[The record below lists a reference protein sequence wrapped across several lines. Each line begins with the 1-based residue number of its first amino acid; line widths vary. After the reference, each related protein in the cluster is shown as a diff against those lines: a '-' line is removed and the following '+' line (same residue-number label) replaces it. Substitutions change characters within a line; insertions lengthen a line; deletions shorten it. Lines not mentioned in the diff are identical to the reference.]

1 MPLLKFLRSYMLNYL
16 ACCVSLFNIANFA
29 GLVVVLLYSRSLIQ
43 ENNFILNNYNFTEVV
58 FFYPGIISLFLAAML
73 STLGG
78 LEKMYIE
85 IFTSLKLVLLIIV
98 ASYIFTVLINVL
110 FSFFGGKLLLTT
122 TEEILIYP
130 ALFGY
135 LLSFIVLFFKRK
147 KLFCKAG

>member
-1 MPLLKFLRSYMLNYL
+1 MLNYL